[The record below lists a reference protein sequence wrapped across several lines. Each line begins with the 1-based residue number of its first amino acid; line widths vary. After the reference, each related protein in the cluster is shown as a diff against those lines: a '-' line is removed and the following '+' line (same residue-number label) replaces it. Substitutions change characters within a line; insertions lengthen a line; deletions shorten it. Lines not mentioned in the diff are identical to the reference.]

1 MDRSTVIKL
10 ISKTYSQDSI
20 GQYVYTETERE
31 VFCDVRSITRVE
43 WFDAGR
49 NGMQPVYIFTMF
61 EPDYAGE
68 KIVEYGGNR
77 YGVYRTYRSRNET
90 IELYVEEKG
99 GLIEQDSET

>member
-10 ISKTYSQDSI
+10 IKKDYTQDSI

-61 EPDYAGE
+61 QPDYEDE
-68 KIVEYGGNR
+68 KIVEYEGRR
-77 YGVYRTYRSRNET
+77 YGVYRTYRARNEML
-90 IELYVEEKG
+90 ELYVEEKG
-99 GLIEQDSET
+99 GLNE